1 MRRFIARS
9 LVLTSAVAS
18 MVVAAGTGSVLVANP
33 CGARNPC
40 AAKNP
45 CGAKPPASMK
55 DPVAEEAF
63 KQYKE
68 WRKVNT
74 APVLSATHGN
84 RYVFTYLN
92 KTAEP
97 SGLQGRFP
105 FPEGAVLAKESFE
118 AQEGKPGAKGP
129 LFIMEKRGRG
139 YDRDHADWHYAV
151 VEVTGIVSMKGSGH
165 HRSPTQFCAACHAMA
180 NANDYV
186 FGTGTLM
193 KVKPTAMGAPKGNP
207 CAPKR

>member
-1 MRRFIARS
+1 
-9 LVLTSAVAS
+9 
-18 MVVAAGTGSVLVANP
+18 
-33 CGARNPC
+33 
-40 AAKNP
+40 
-45 CGAKPPASMK
+45 MK
-55 DPVAEEAF
+55 DPVAEKAF
-63 KQYKE
+63 RQYKE

-92 KTAEP
+92 KTAES

-129 LFIMEKRGRG
+129 LFIMEKRGKG

-151 VEVTGIVSMKGSGH
+151 VEATGVVSMKGSGH
-165 HRSPTQFCAACHAMA
+165 DRSPTQFCAACHAMA
-180 NANDYV
+180 KANDYV
-186 FGTGTLM
+186 FGTGTTM
-193 KVKPTAMGAPKGNP
+193 KVKPTAMGPRRAILVGRRGRTPAERNTDGASPPLPRQAARRSQPTVAVSAAPRP
-207 CAPKR
+207 AIAPRMPP